1 MVGLALFG
9 AMIFYLELEVVLT
22 LPVKTINATPT
33 PGYLYANLYASLY
46 AGVFLCV
53 GILFREGWGRDIIL
67 GEYWC
72 EMGEVWAPPPRYTK
86 TATLPPVSITNR
98 GRIGGDSA
106 S

>member
-46 AGVFLCV
+46 AGVFLYV
-53 GILFREGWGRDIIL
+53 GILL
-67 GEYWC
+67 GEECWGGILYWENTGARWERYGHPLPAMRKPQPC
-72 EMGEVWAPPPRYTK
+72 PR
-86 TATLPPVSITNR
+86 
-98 GRIGGDSA
+98 
-106 S
+106 